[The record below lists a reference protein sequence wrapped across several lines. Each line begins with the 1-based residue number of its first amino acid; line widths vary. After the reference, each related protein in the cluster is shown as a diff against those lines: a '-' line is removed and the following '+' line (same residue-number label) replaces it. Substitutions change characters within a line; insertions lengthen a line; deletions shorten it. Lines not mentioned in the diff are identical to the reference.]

1 VSARGPIKFDQALYD
16 YTLANW
22 LRDDDIKRRL
32 RERTAQLSN
41 AGMQI
46 SPDQG
51 QLMALLARSIG
62 ARLALEVGVFTGYSA
77 LCVAE
82 ALPADGKLIACDI
95 SEEYTSIGKPF
106 WREAG
111 VTDRIDLRIGPAV
124 DTLHRLLGEG
134 RNGTFDFAFIDADK
148 SHYNEYYEA
157 CLQLLRSGG
166 LVLIDN
172 VLWGGSVANAAKR
185 DADTDA
191 IRELNATLHQDRRI
205 DLALVPIG
213 DGLTVARKR

>member
-1 VSARGPIKFDQALYD
+1 MSARGPINFDKALYD
-16 YTLANW
+16 YSLANW

-32 RERTAQLSN
+32 RERTAKLPN

-62 ARLALEVGVFTGYSA
+62 ARRALEVGVFTGYSA

-95 SEEYTSIGKPF
+95 SEEYTAIGKPF
-106 WREAG
+106 WQEAG
-111 VTDRIDLRIGPAV
+111 VADRIDLRIGPAI
-124 DTLHRLLGEG
+124 DTLHKLLGDG
-134 RNGTFDFAFIDADK
+134 GNGTFDMAFIDADK
-148 SHYNEYYEA
+148 SHYEEYYEA
-157 CLQLLRSGG
+157 CLQLVRSGG

-172 VLWGGSVANAAKR
+172 VLWGGSVADPKKT
-185 DADTDA
+185 DSDTDA
-191 IRELNATLHQDRRI
+191 IRALNAHLHQDRRI
-205 DLALVPIG
+205 ELSLIPIG
-213 DGLTVARKR
+213 DGLTLARKR